1 MIGRARNWGQR
12 ASLSQAIFTVGV
24 LLCGGAAAFAEVPRQ
39 PYDYADLVQQICRQ
53 YAAAV
58 TGMPPDLMFKQ
69 CMSERHCWTSPGSVG
84 YQCQLPGPMTW
95 HGGGY

>member
-1 MIGRARNWGQR
+1 MRGRYRR
-12 ASLSQAIFTVGV
+12 AYHGAIFTAGI
-24 LLCGGAAAFAEVPRQ
+24 LLSAGATALAQGPRQ
-39 PYDYADLVQQICRQ
+39 AYDYTALIQQICRH

-58 TGMPPDLMFKQ
+58 TGMAPDLMFKQ
-69 CMSERHCWTSPGSVG
+69 CMSERHCWMAGSAS